1 MIENTCSIEEADRY
15 DGWFIGILLNKKG
28 GISSLRELPSGL
40 VSVPLIINNNGH
52 RSNASIVAG
61 IAGMKIEN
69 FDDVPVVEAA
79 HGWALFEPSNEVP
92 EELDYNSY
100 HYSNY

>member
-1 MIENTCSIEEADRY
+1 MIENTCSVEEADRY

-28 GISSLRELPSGL
+28 GVSSLRELPSGL

-52 RSNASIVAG
+52 ISNASIVAG
-61 IAGMKIEN
+61 IAGMKIDDSE
-69 FDDVPVVEAA
+69 DVPAVEAA
-79 HGWALFEPSNEVP
+79 HGWALFEPPDELL